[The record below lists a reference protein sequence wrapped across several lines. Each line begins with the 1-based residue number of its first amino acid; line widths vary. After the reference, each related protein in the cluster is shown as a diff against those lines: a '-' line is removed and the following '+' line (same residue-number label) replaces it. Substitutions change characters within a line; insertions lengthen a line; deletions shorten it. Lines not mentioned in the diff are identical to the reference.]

1 MVVSTP
7 AGTKVPIAFC
17 RNAQRQ
23 MATLTVEE
31 LTLEE
36 GEQQGRA
43 GHGTAPGFGVSLG
56 DLTPAAEAGL
66 QRGDV
71 ILEVN
76 RQAVHSAS
84 DASRF
89 LRQAKS
95 GQTAFLLLSRHGNQV
110 LVELRRE

>member
-1 MVVSTP
+1 LP
-7 AGTKVPIAFC
+7 AGADG
-17 RNAQRQ
+17 A
-23 MATLTVEE
+23 LVEE
-31 LTLEE
+31 VE
-36 GEQQGRA
+36 
-43 GHGTAPGFGVSLG
+43 PF
-56 DLTPAAEAGL
+56 TPAAEAGL